1 MTSGANKQPLNR
13 PQILFS
19 FALGLAFVQQLP
31 ALPDPLISIFLLLSA
46 LIGCVY
52 WPRAALLCALIA
64 GAAYA
69 MLAGSVALSKRL
81 ELAHS
86 GQTYDVVVE
95 ITGLPV
101 YEHEQWQFQGEVMQ
115 ASGFESLQ
123 GERIKL
129 AWYRSKARLQPGDVW
144 RFTVLLR
151 APNGVQNPG
160 GFDAERRALEQAVAA
175 QGYVKR
181 DALFLFVKPS
191 LDRWR
196 DGLSKQI
203 ARALGV
209 SQSRFIQALALG
221 DTRGLSD
228 ADWERL
234 RQTGITHLIAISGFH
249 VGIVALFAA
258 WLLHVLYYLWPT
270 AGLYLP
276 RPLAVALIS
285 IFAAVAYTAVA
296 GFAIAT
302 VRTAWMI
309 ALFML
314 ARLCYRSITVLHA
327 VLLSM
332 VLMLLWNPFCVL
344 NAGFWLSFSGV
355 LLLALGMPNDSKSGW
370 FWPFIKAQWLV
381 SIGLF
386 PVTVVLFGQ
395 TTVIGPL
402 VNLIAIPLIS
412 LIIVPLALLGV
423 LFSVCHGLAVM
434 FWRLAAWLMQQF
446 WQALEYAAELPWAS
460 VYLPEPTGLA
470 LLFAAFGVVLLLLP
484 KPIPGRGFALVLLL
498 PLCLPKMPAIEQ
510 GQLRVAMLDVGQGL
524 SVLVQTAEHRLLY
537 DTGAGYKYGF
547 NRGESTVVPALRAL
561 GIGRLDMLVLSHAD
575 NDHSGGFEAVRK
587 AISISQVR
595 EPVAGSFGATQA
607 CRAGQ
612 RWQWDGVDFEMLWPL
627 MPLAEKDNDQSC
639 VLLISTGRQRLLLT
653 GDISAAVEAE
663 LLQHY
668 PNLTGVNI
676 LLVPHHGSKTSSST
690 DFLHALRPQLG
701 LVSSGFQNRFK
712 HPNSAVVERYRAQG
726 IALANTVDIGW
737 AELLITPDSWRW
749 WHRERLDDQRYWMRT
764 AP

>member
-46 LIGCVY
+46 LIGCVR
-52 WPRAALLCALIA
+52 WSRAGPLCALIA

-69 MLAGSVALSKRL
+69 MLAGSVALSKQL
-81 ELAHS
+81 QLAHS

-95 ITGLPV
+95 ISGLPV

-144 RFTVLLR
+144 RFKVLLR

-160 GFDAERRALEQAVAA
+160 GFDAERRALEQNIVA

-181 DALFLFVKPS
+181 DARFLFARPG

-196 DGLSKQI
+196 DELSNQI
-203 ARALGV
+203 GKALGAP
-209 SQSRFIQALALG
+209 QARFVQALALG

-258 WLLHVLYYLWPT
+258 WIMHALYGFWPN
-270 AGLYLP
+270 AGLHAP

-285 IFAAVAYTAVA
+285 ILAAIAYTAIA

-309 ALFML
+309 ALFMA
-314 ARLCYRSITVLHA
+314 ARLCYRSIRILHA
-327 VLLSM
+327 VALSM
-332 VLMLLWNPFCVL
+332 FLMLVWDPFCIF
-344 NAGFWLSFSGV
+344 NAGFWLSFAGV
-355 LLLALGMPNDSKSGW
+355 LLLAIGMPGDTKPGW
-370 FWPFIKAQWLV
+370 FWPFIKAQYLV

-386 PVTVVLFGQ
+386 PITVMLFGQ

-423 LFSVCHGLAVM
+423 LFSACHGVANV
-434 FWRLAAWLMQQF
+434 FWALSAWLMQQF
-446 WQALEYAAELPWAS
+446 WIALEFVAALPWAS
-460 VYLPEPTGLA
+460 VYLPEPTGWV
-470 LLFAAFGVVLLLLP
+470 LLLAAFGVVLLLLP
-484 KPIPGRGFALVLLL
+484 RPIPGRALGLVLLL
-498 PLCLPKMPAIEQ
+498 PLWLPKMPPIEQ
-510 GQLRVAMLDVGQGL
+510 GQMRVAMLDVGQGL
-524 SVLVQTAEHRLLY
+524 SVLVQTAGHRLLY
-537 DTGAGYKYGF
+537 DTGAGNQYGF
-547 NRGESTVVPALRAL
+547 SRGESTVVPALRAL
-561 GIGRLDMLVLSHAD
+561 GIGHLDMLVLSHAD
-575 NDHSGGFEAVRK
+575 NDHSGGFEAVQK
-587 AISISQVR
+587 AISSTQVR

-612 RWQWDGVDFEMLWPL
+612 RWQWDAVDFKILWPDAD
-627 MPLAEKDNDQSC
+627 LAEKDNDRSC

-653 GDISAAVEAE
+653 GDITAAVENE
-663 LLQHY
+663 LLARY
-668 PNLTGVNI
+668 PDLAGVDI

-690 DFLHALRPQLG
+690 EFLQVLRPQLG
-701 LVSSGFQNRFK
+701 LVSSGFQNRFR
-712 HPNSAVVERYRAQG
+712 HPNPDVAARYREHG
-726 IALANTVDIGW
+726 IEMANSVDTGW

-749 WHRERLDDQRYWMRT
+749 WHRERLDNRRYWMRS
-764 AP
+764 AR